1 MKFFG
6 KKPDSKILQDGLVYK
21 KNNAINNSK
30 LKELLIN
37 EQYNFCAY
45 TEKYFDHLDSI
56 DVEHFDSSIKGVD
69 DYYNYYAVLHKP
81 NLIFKKDEKY
91 KNSTF
96 FESKFFQSELQ
107 LTKRIKYIKGEF
119 IFEEVDIND
128 TEARDFIDFLGINNP
143 DLVSARRNH
152 CNRLKDIF
160 DSIEG
165 FTNQDKLIFFAKHKT
180 EMNFVTAL
188 EMELEIDLSSIYLI

>member
-1 MKFFG
+1 MKFFA

-21 KNNAINNSK
+21 KNNATNNSK

-45 TEKYFDHLDSI
+45 TEKYFDPLDSI
-56 DVEHFDSSIKGVD
+56 DVEHFDSSIKGKD

-96 FESKFFQSELQ
+96 FESKFFQNELQ

-143 DLVSARRNH
+143 DLVFVRRNH

-165 FTNQDKLIFFAKHKT
+165 STNQDKLIFFAKHKT

-188 EMELEIDLSSIYLI
+188 EVELEIDLSSIYLI

>member
-1 MKFFG
+1 MKFFA

-21 KNNAINNSK
+21 KNNATNNSK

-37 EQYNFCAY
+37 EQYNSCAY
-45 TEKYFDHLDSI
+45 TEKYFDPLDSI
-56 DVEHFDSSIKGVD
+56 DVEHFDSSIKGKD

-96 FESKFFQSELQ
+96 FESKFFQNELQ

-143 DLVSARRNH
+143 DLVFVRRNH

-165 FTNQDKLIFFAKHKT
+165 STNQDKLIFFAKHKT

-188 EMELEIDLSSIYLI
+188 EVELEIDLSSIYLI